1 MTFPFLCCEFYMNK
15 AMDMGGIMLRAKE
28 RLAQGEVLVSRY
40 RIIRTIGAGGMSCV
54 YMAED
59 LKLSGKVW
67 AIKETAVQ
75 HSRLID
81 LRREASLL
89 ISLTHS
95 RLPRVTDF
103 FEDMES
109 GYVYLVMDYI
119 EGVTL
124 EEHLRSAGADLH
136 RDDHIRSFALQL
148 LDVLQYLHGHQPA
161 VIYRD
166 LKPSNIMITP
176 DYELKCI
183 DFGIARNYKV
193 GYEEDTVK
201 LGTIGFA
208 APEQYG
214 GGQTDERSDLY
225 SLGAILLYMAS
236 SGKYSE
242 WRPEVDREIQS
253 CVPGELL
260 TIIRKLLRYNP
271 GERYQTAQEVVGDIQ
286 FSLYGGEWKDS
297 HRTKG
302 IGHSGTRVIALMGTA
317 AGCGVTHTAIAISH
331 FLERNGYSVAL
342 AEMNEETRAFDRI
355 RGLLQGEAESMEQNR
370 ASRSFALEGVHYWR
384 RSSRADVIA
393 LLGGSYEWIV
403 LDMGHLSHTYSLEE
417 FQRADFPII
426 VAPGAEWRVA
436 DLIHFVQTLPC
447 EPQARWSYCLP
458 LASQEVASRVGRVLK
473 TKRMF
478 ALPLHL
484 DPFGPST
491 DMEQELSK
499 LIHGSMPVRKKWFRF
514 LFRR

>member
-1 MTFPFLCCEFYMNK
+1 M
-15 AMDMGGIMLRAKE
+15 RAKE
-28 RLAQGEVLVSRY
+28 RLTQGEVLGNRY
-40 RIIRTIGAGGMSCV
+40 RIVRTIGAGGMSCV

-89 ISLTHS
+89 ISLTHA

-103 FEDMES
+103 FEDMDS
-109 GYVYLVMDYI
+109 GYVYLVMDFI

-124 EEHLRSAGADLH
+124 EEHLRSSGAEVH
-136 RDDHIRSFALQL
+136 RDDRIRSFALQL
-148 LDVLQYLHGHQPA
+148 LDVLQYLHSHQPT

-176 DYELKCI
+176 GYELKCI
-183 DFGIARNYKV
+183 DFGIARNYRE

-225 SLGAILLYMAS
+225 SLGALLLYMAS

-253 CVPGELL
+253 LVPGELL
-260 TIIRKLLRYNP
+260 TIIRKLLRYSP
-271 GERYQTAQEVVGDIQ
+271 AERYQTAQEVIADIQ
-286 FSLYGGEWKDS
+286 FSMSGGEWKDS
-297 HRTKG
+297 HRNKG
-302 IGHSGTRVIALMGTA
+302 GGHSSTRVVAVLGTA

-331 FLERNGYSVAL
+331 FLERNGYLVAL
-342 AEMNEETRAFDRI
+342 AEMNEGTRAFDQI
-355 RGLLQGEAESMEQNR
+355 RGLMEGEAKSIQQDRGN
-370 ASRSFALEGVHYWR
+370 RSFSLEGVHYWR
-384 RSSRADVIA
+384 RTSRADVIA
-393 LLGGSYEWIV
+393 LLGGTYEWIV
-403 LDMGHLSHTYSLEE
+403 LDMGHLSNMYSLEE

-458 LASQEVASRVGRVLK
+458 LASQEVASRVGRDLK
-473 TKRMF
+473 TRRMF

-484 DPFGPST
+484 DPFGPNV
-491 DMEQELSK
+491 DMERELSK
-499 LIHGSMPVRKKWFRF
+499 LIHGSMPARKKRFRF
-514 LFRR
+514 LLRR